1 MVKQDDLERI
11 YSRIGKTISD
21 WELSRTVSQWEIPQ
35 KSHSNYK
42 LDNLRGKASSNA
54 DGRLT

>member
-42 LDNLRGKASSNA
+42 LDNLKERRAVMQMA
-54 DGRLT
+54 D